1 VDLDLTTRQIICKTF
16 AIANRVKSMNRE
28 QLKSLQAFERTFGVC
43 QAAKICLHRVERR
56 VWGGQGRVK
65 SLSMMNAVQTVSR
78 VLLHYN
84 PTQSWAD
91 CLHKFHHFDCQ
102 HPLDVIYA
110 IQGLVRTKDRMTVDY
125 HLAPIT
131 LINHVLQVMA
141 SSGLNQNKAPN
152 SNSRLLYAS
161 FLATRMFREPYRDL
175 DAELDHI
182 FLSPDLAPEL
192 VSQPVKARLTAFYRP
207 HHIPRTVQK

>member
-1 VDLDLTTRQIICKTF
+1 
-16 AIANRVKSMNRE
+16 MNRE